1 MSLDSLGNIRLQQH
15 LSNEHAGGHIPKNSI
30 KLKQYISHQQVLY
43 FKLIQLFT
51 DLNIHFKKF
60 SNYHI
65 FWIRRHT
72 SFLKNTL
79 KNMCASSKMNV
90 EQCPRSSKLGLTIT

>member
-1 MSLDSLGNIRLQQH
+1 MPFGSLENIRLQQH

-30 KLKQYISHQQVLY
+30 KLKQYILHQQELY

-51 DLNIHFKKF
+51 DLNIHFKKL

-65 FWIRRHT
+65 FRITRHT

-79 KNMCASSKMNV
+79 KIRACL
-90 EQCPRSSKLGLTIT
+90 PT